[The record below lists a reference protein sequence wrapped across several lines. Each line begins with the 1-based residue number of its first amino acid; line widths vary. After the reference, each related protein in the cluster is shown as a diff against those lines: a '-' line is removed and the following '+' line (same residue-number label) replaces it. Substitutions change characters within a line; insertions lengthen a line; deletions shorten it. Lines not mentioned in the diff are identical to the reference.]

1 MTKPL
6 TGRDLNVTTG
16 GADAAQNTPV
26 PPRHATRLPRSP
38 RMVQQTPI
46 QVSATASSS
55 SAQPVPEKRQVAAAE
70 AREIFAK
77 LRPILEAGAWSQL
90 PDLLD
95 RVEHQGINFSASLS
109 SEDKDMQRLLSST
122 ISKLMN
128 DSGDSMQDAIAE
140 LMLRLLRVGF
150 DPEAKDATGNTLL
163 MKACKAGRVDVVT
176 TLLQEFPAL
185 KRNQLNREGKNAAML
200 AHDYD
205 NVQLLPLLQQY
216 GVTLQPAN
224 PALDFYRQHAG
235 ILAGP
240 DGIEYRE
247 ELRKLLRSDHFMHL
261 PDAQG
266 RTLLFHAVQ
275 DGNLKVVSLLCNFS
289 DPPELIK
296 RDHHGKTVFDYAS
309 AIADASARTGTQEEL
324 RSLYKRHHGFTT

>member
-1 MTKPL
+1 
-6 TGRDLNVTTG
+6 
-16 GADAAQNTPV
+16 
-26 PPRHATRLPRSP
+26 
-38 RMVQQTPI
+38 MVQQTPR

-55 SAQPVPEKRQVAAAE
+55 SALPVPEKRQVTASE
-70 AREIFAK
+70 AREIFAE
-77 LRPILEAGAWSQL
+77 LRPTLEAGTWSQL

-95 RVEHQGINFSASLS
+95 RVEHKGIKFSASLS

-122 ISKLMN
+122 ISKLMI
-128 DSGDSMQDAIAE
+128 DSGDSMQDEVAE
-140 LMLRLLRVGF
+140 VLLRLVRVGF
-150 DPEAKDATGNTLL
+150 DPEAKDETGNTLL

-176 TLLQEFPAL
+176 ALLQEFPAL

-216 GVTLQPAN
+216 GVTLQPTN
-224 PALDFYRQHAG
+224 PALDFYRLHAG

-240 DGIEYRE
+240 NGTKYLKG
-247 ELRKLLRSDHFMHL
+247 LRKLLRFDHFMHL
-261 PDAQG
+261 PDAEG
-266 RTLLFHAVQ
+266 KTLLFHAVQ

-289 DPPELIK
+289 DWPALSK

-309 AIADASARTGTQEEL
+309 AIADASTRTGIQNEL
-324 RSLYKRHHGFTT
+324 HSLYKRDHTITT